1 MKSEINILVSSLGGG
16 GAEKVAI
23 NLANN
28 LDKRVSLISL
38 TGVKDYSLDLLNK
51 NVKLIIYNNKLCTI

>member
-1 MKSEINILVSSLGGG
+1 MKVEINILVSSLGGG

-28 LDKRVSLISL
+28 FNKKVSLISL
-38 TGVKDYSLDLLNK
+38 TRKRDYKLKIIKKEVD
-51 NVKLIIYNNKLCTI
+51 LIIFNKSKVT

>member
-28 LDKRVSLISL
+28 QYYTRTVYPDIGYL
-38 TGVKDYSLDLLNK
+38 
-51 NVKLIIYNNKLCTI
+51 KLFFST